1 MHATKEEDT
10 FMDQYFGTYHRFETS
25 SKKDAALLLGAD
37 NLVGD
42 MYDIEFVTESGQRPP
57 QLPVRDRLAVC
68 QLVDG
73 GGVVPMQGGGQH
85 IQVS

>member
-42 MYDIEFVTESGQRPP
+42 MYDIEFVTESG
-57 QLPVRDRLAVC
+57 LSLI
-68 QLVDG
+68 
-73 GGVVPMQGGGQH
+73 H
-85 IQVS
+85 I